1 MPAEGSVNLN
11 LQPESWPS
19 YDINHNIGHD
29 AYQYNIPHFS
39 YDTKPLLNAF
49 ELSLPKSS
57 WTSILGPSGI
67 GKTTILRLIAGFIP
81 DFQSN
86 QDLKI
91 AYLPQSELL
100 LPWAKAIDNVLI
112 GNKIKNN
119 QNKKDNKDKAI
130 QIFEKLGLV
139 DYMSY
144 YPHQLS
150 GGMKQRIQIA
160 RVLLEDADLVLMDE
174 PFSQLDAL
182 TRIEANTF
190 AKNCLKDKTILL
202 VTHDPMEA
210 LRLSDQI
217 LILDGKPASI
227 KDQLFLTEADRHR
240 PELIHALY
248 KKLGVS
254 L

>member
-19 YDINHNIGHD
+19 HD
-29 AYQYNIPHFS
+29 RCHDSNRIVYQYTIPNFS
-39 YDTKPLLNAF
+39 YDAKPLLSAF
-49 ELSLPKSS
+49 DLLLPKST

-81 DFQSN
+81 NFQTN
-86 QDLKI
+86 QQLKI

-100 LPWAKAIDNVLI
+100 FPWAKAIDNVLI
-112 GNKIKNN
+112 GSKIKND
-119 QNKKDNKDKAI
+119 QYKKDYKSKAI
-130 QIFEKLGLV
+130 QLFEKLGLV

-160 RVLLEDADLVLMDE
+160 RVLLEEADLVLMDE

-182 TRIEANTF
+182 TRIEANKF
-190 AKNCLKDKTILL
+190 AKFYLQGKTVLL

-217 LILDGKPASI
+217 LILDGKPAHI
-227 KDQLFLTEADRHR
+227 KDQLFLTETDRHR
-240 PELIHALY
+240 PELIHTLY
-248 KKLGVS
+248 QKLGVTI
-254 L
+254 

>member
-11 LQPESWPS
+11 LKPISWPNH
-19 YDINHNIGHD
+19 DI
-29 AYQYNIPHFS
+29 YQCAIPHFS
-39 YDTKPLLNAF
+39 YDAKPLLSAF
-49 ELSLPKSS
+49 DLSLPKST

-81 DFQSN
+81 NFQTSE
-86 QDLKI
+86 QLKI

-112 GNKIKNN
+112 GCKIKNN
-119 QNKKDNKDKAI
+119 QNKKDYKNKAI
-130 QIFEKLGLV
+130 QLFEKLGLV

-160 RVLLEDADLVLMDE
+160 RVLLEEADLVLMDE

-182 TRIEANTF
+182 TRIEANKF
-190 AKNCLKDKTILL
+190 AKFYLQGKTVLL

-217 LILDGKPASI
+217 LILEGKPASI

-240 PELIHALY
+240 PALIHELY
-248 KKLGVS
+248 QKLGVQ

>member
-1 MPAEGSVNLN
+1 MPAEGLVNLA
-11 LQPESWPS
+11 LQPESWLDH
-19 YDINHNIGHD
+19 DI
-29 AYQYNIPHFS
+29 YQYNIPDFS
-39 YDTKPLLNAF
+39 YDDKSLLKSF
-49 ELSLPKSS
+49 KVSLPKST

-81 DFQSN
+81 VVQLN
-86 QDLKI
+86 QQVNI
-91 AYLPQSELL
+91 SYLPQSELL
-100 LPWAKAIDNVLI
+100 LPWAKALDNVLI
-112 GNKIKNN
+112 GSKIKASQTNT
-119 QNKKDNKDKAI
+119 QKKDYKDKAV
-130 QIFEKLGLV
+130 QIFQKLGLA

-182 TRIEANTF
+182 TRIEVNKF
-190 AKNCLKDKTILL
+190 ARFCLQGKTVLL

-210 LRLSDQI
+210 IRLSDQI
-217 LILDGKPASI
+217 LVLDGKPANI
-227 KDQLFLTEADRHR
+227 KDQFFLTESNRHR
-240 PELIHALY
+240 PELIGELY
-248 KKLGVS
+248 QKLGVV

>member
-1 MPAEGSVNLN
+1 MNLN
-11 LQPESWPS
+11 LQPISWP
-19 YDINHNIGHD
+19 NHDMNHGIGLD
-29 AYQYNIPHFS
+29 SYQYVIPHFS
-39 YDTKPLLNAF
+39 YDAKPLLNAF
-49 ELSLPKSS
+49 DLSLPKSS

-86 QDLKI
+86 KDLKI

-112 GNKIKNN
+112 GSKIKNN
-119 QNKKDNKDKAI
+119 QNKKDYKNKAI
-130 QIFEKLGLV
+130 QIFEKLGLA

-190 AKNCLKDKTILL
+190 ARFCLQGKTILL

-210 LRLSDQI
+210 IRLSDQI
-217 LILDGKPASI
+217 LILDGKPANI
-227 KDQLFLTEADRHR
+227 KDQLFLTEHNRHR
-240 PELIHALY
+240 PELIAELY
-248 KKLGVS
+248 QKLGVQI
-254 L
+254 